1 MGGGGEETQDKQLTL
16 LYILDGRE
24 EARHARRAA
33 RRRENGIGVL
43 PENARLFL
51 MAETDDFAS

>member
-1 MGGGGEETQDKQLTL
+1 VGGGCEETQDKQLTL
-16 LYILDGRE
+16 LYILDGR

-43 PENARLFL
+43 LENARLFL
-51 MAETDDFAS
+51 MAETDDFA